1 MRTFTASLIVAGL
14 ALTQGRPQ
22 GILNGISNL
31 LTNAFG
37 SGGNS
42 GEVDDYQNAPYEV
55 IQAYDVRPKNI
66 WYVELYQALFARL
79 FGLIS
84 IWL

>member
-1 MRTFTASLIVAGL
+1 MRTFTASLIVVGL

-55 IQAYDVRPKNI
+55 IQAYD
-66 WYVELYQALFARL
+66 
-79 FGLIS
+79 
-84 IWL
+84 WLLRRGFTPVDSGVCTKSAK

>member
-1 MRTFTASLIVAGL
+1 MFINSPLLCHWISLPKFLIHKMRTFTASLIVVGL

-66 WYVELYQALFARL
+66 
-79 FGLIS
+79 
-84 IWL
+84 

>member
-1 MRTFTASLIVAGL
+1 MRTFTASLVVAGL

-37 SGGNS
+37 GGNT

-55 IQAYDVRPKNI
+55 IQKYDVRPKMSKTI
-66 WYVELYQALFARL
+66 AY
-79 FGLIS
+79 
-84 IWL
+84 